1 VRRGKEKSAIKDQGL
16 ETQKARFNGLGK
28 KLHETLRF
36 LPKNLRNP

>member
-1 VRRGKEKSAIKDQGL
+1 VTARERKKCDQRLGL